1 METTNQI
8 HIFKTNIKELC
19 PNCEVHKI
27 LSNHPEIQQWSLD
40 HEDVDCVLRIES
52 ATLTP
57 NAIITIITQLGHE
70 CQELQ

>member
-1 METTNQI
+1 MENTQI

-19 PNCEVHKI
+19 PNCEVYKA
-27 LSNHPEIQQWSLD
+27 LTNHPEVQQWSLD
-40 HEDVDCVLRIES
+40 HEDIDCVLRIES

>member
-1 METTNQI
+1 METTQI

-19 PNCEVHKI
+19 PNCEVHKT
-27 LSNHPEIQQWSLD
+27 LSNNNEVQQWSLD
-40 HEDVDCVLRIES
+40 HEDIDCVLRIKS

-57 NAIITIITQLGHE
+57 DAIITIITQLGHE